1 MGHMGG
7 VGMAE
12 GPRIGYG
19 YAVRRVMMDAVRECT
34 ISGALSVATIDRAM
48 SHIQG
53 TKSRSHV
60 VSVLRR
66 IWTNPLLEHPLA
78 REILTDSRQR
88 LYLYWGLLVSA
99 FPFVALTARQI
110 GMDLRLGNPVTS
122 KSVLTKVIRQV
133 GHTRRVEIAV
143 QAVLTTLVD
152 WELLARIRP
161 GIYGPVPPKPVTH
174 PYLIQWFA
182 LVALTVERQDRL
194 ALSHIEQLPWLFPF
208 SLDLSRQVFR
218 GSPWFVLE
226 QQGMHEMVVGLVQ
239 PVPV

>member
-1 MGHMGG
+1 
-7 VGMAE
+7 MAE

-19 YAVRRVMMDAVRECT
+19 YAVRRVMMDEMREFA
-34 ISGALSVATIDRAM
+34 ISGDVSVATIDRAM

-66 IWTNPLLEHPLA
+66 IWTNPLLDHPLT
-78 REILTDSRQR
+78 REILADPRQR
-88 LYLYWGLLVSA
+88 LDLYWGLLVSA
-99 FPFVALTARQI
+99 FPFVALTTRLI

-122 KSVLTKVIRQV
+122 KSVLTKVIRHV

-152 WELLARIRP
+152 WELLARVKT
-161 GIYGPVPPKPVTH
+161 GTYGPVPKRLVTH
-174 PYLIQWFA
+174 SHLLQWFA

-208 SLDLSRQVFR
+208 AMDLSRQAFR
-218 GSPWFVLE
+218 GSSWFLLE

-239 PVPV
+239 PVPLAK